1 MRIRIDNIECRC
13 KDGRYDIIKWYT
25 NEYYGNEEAMIAD
38 GWERVDHDNGSWAM
52 KKDWSTIH
60 GSCFVNP
67 ESCYS
72 IATLEYSSGEGCCD
86 LITVGS
92 RLLDLKKKDR
102 KAFFKVYRLAE
113 KQIRQDNGDNDEW

>member
-1 MRIRIDNIECRC
+1 MKIRIDNIECHC
-13 KDGRYDIIKWYT
+13 KDGRYDIIKWYP

-38 GWERVDHDNGSWAM
+38 GFVRVFHGNGDWGM
-52 KKDWSTIH
+52 RKDWSTINS
-60 GSCFVNP
+60 SCFKNP
-67 ESCYS
+67 ESCFT

-92 RLLDLKKKDR
+92 RVLDLKKKDL
-102 KAFFKVYRLAE
+102 KTFFKVYRLAE

>member
-1 MRIRIDNIECRC
+1 MKIRIDNIECRC

-25 NEYYGNEEAMIAD
+25 NKYYGSEEAMIAD
-38 GWERVDHDNGSWAM
+38 GWNRVDHDNGDWALR
-52 KKDWSTIH
+52 KDWSTIYS
-60 GSCFVNP
+60 SCFKNP
-67 ESCYS
+67 ETCYT
-72 IATLEYSSGEGCCD
+72 IATLEYSTGEGCCD

-92 RLLDLKKKDR
+92 RVLDLKKKDR

>member
-25 NEYYGNEEAMIAD
+25 NEYYGNEESMIAD
-38 GWERVDHDNGSWAM
+38 GWERVDHDNGSWALR
-52 KKDWSTIH
+52 KDRSTIH

-92 RLLDLKKKDR
+92 RVLDLKKKDR